1 MIKTKTLQYENSHLG
16 TEGTLL
22 FSHPVESDSLQH
34 RWTVPIEGTYL
45 NIIKTINDKA
55 TANIIFNGEKLKAF
69 LLKSGTGQGC
79 PLFPLL
85 FNIILGVLATAIR
98 QEKEKEPKLEKKK

>member
-34 RWTVPIEGTYL
+34 LWTVPIEGTYL
-45 NIIKTINDKA
+45 NIIKATYDKP
-55 TANIIFNGEKLKAF
+55 TVNIILKSEKLKAF
-69 LLKSGTGQGC
+69 PLRSGIRQGC
-79 PLFPLL
+79 PPLPH
-85 FNIILGVLATAIR
+85 FSTVLER
-98 QEKEKEPKLEKKK
+98 SPSNSNQRRNKRNPN